1 MNYTE
6 RASIIV
12 SSLSK
17 AEKRG
22 FKLYCSTQ
30 CGEKSYLMLFDI
42 IDNLAT
48 EEFEKIQKQFLETS
62 KQKNMETA
70 AGYLYK
76 QLLNFL
82 VQNRTEKH
90 IQTKIYNHIQK
101 SNLLFERK
109 LFEEAADELAV
120 AKELATIY
128 EDDVMQMLIS
138 RTEMRQL
145 SNLEFPDLPE
155 KELVTKQMKLLN
167 TMKYSRTINQ
177 HNFLLDVLNHRLLYK
192 RFSTSEERKREL
204 SDLVL
209 SELNLISNTSYS
221 GFQAEKIHLLFQSA
235 YYLEIGNYTSAVR
248 NYKRLID
255 LFNENSHLIQK
266 PPIYYLN
273 AIDGVLDSLLTVGIY
288 GEMPH
293 FIQILHTLN
302 QSEYPTDFLLK
313 VSWLEYYYQMMIIL
327 HTGEFERTETIQS
340 IFADSLFTKISYLPL
355 DTQLQF
361 HLLHALLM
369 LSENKIKEAQ
379 KCIKPVFSNG
389 KIFQRLPL
397 FKMVRIVNLLIQAEL
412 GKGDLVDSEVTALK
426 RNAVAEKLT
435 KTERLLF
442 KFVQSYPIPHYQKA
456 RERLW
461 GYYRPKINQIKEE
474 KREKRILKQF
484 DFFAFIESRIRGIAL
499 KEVFFQE
506 TD

>member
-1 MNYTE
+1 MNNTD
-6 RASIIV
+6 RASIII

-22 FKLYCSTQ
+22 FKLFCGAQ
-30 CGEKSYLMLFDI
+30 KGEKSYLALFDI
-42 IDNLAT
+42 IDEQTSAGLK
-48 EEFEKIQKQFLETS
+48 KIQEQFSEAS
-62 KQKNMETA
+62 SQKSLETA

-76 QLLNFL
+76 LLLNFL
-82 VQNRTEKH
+82 VQSRSEKH
-90 IQTKIYNHIQK
+90 IQTKIFNHIEK
-101 SNLLFERK
+101 SSLLFERK
-109 LFEEAADELAV
+109 LFEEAAEELAV
-120 AKELATIY
+120 AKELATSY

-138 RTEMRQL
+138 RMEMRHL
-145 SNLEFPDLPE
+145 SNLEFPSLPE
-155 KELVTKQMKLLN
+155 KELVGKQMKLLN

-192 RFSTSEERKREL
+192 RFSTSEERKKEL

-209 SELNLISNTSYS
+209 SELNLISSTSYS

-255 LFNENSHLIQK
+255 LFDENFHLIQN

-273 AIDGVLDSLLTVGIY
+273 AIDGVLNSLLTMGIY

-293 FIQILHTLN
+293 FIDTLHTLN
-302 QSEYPTDFLLK
+302 ESEYPTDFLLK
-313 VSWLEYYYQMMIIL
+313 VSWLEYYYQMMVIL
-327 HTGEFERTETIQS
+327 HTGECEQIAVVQAL
-340 IFADSLFTKISYLPL
+340 FADKLLAKIAYLPL

-361 HLLHALLM
+361 HLLSTLLL
-369 LSENKIKEAQ
+369 LSENKVKEAQ

-412 GKGDLVDSEVTALK
+412 GNGDFVDSEVAALK
-426 RNAVAEKLT
+426 RNATTEKLT

-442 KFVQSYPIPHYQKA
+442 KFVQSYPMPHYQKA

-461 GYYRPKINQIKEE
+461 SYYQPKINQIKED
-474 KREKRILKQF
+474 KREKRVLKRF

-499 KEVFFQE
+499 KEVLSRE
-506 TD
+506 AD

>member
-82 VQNRTEKH
+82 VQNRIEKH

-101 SNLLFERK
+101 SILLFERK
-109 LFEEAADELAV
+109 LFEEAADELAI

-177 HNFLLDVLNHRLLYK
+177 HNSLLDVLNHRLLYK
-192 RFSTSEERKREL
+192 RFSTSEKRKREL

-255 LFNENSHLIQK
+255 LFNEN
-266 PPIYYLN
+266 
-273 AIDGVLDSLLTVGIY
+273 A
-288 GEMPH
+288 
-293 FIQILHTLN
+293 
-302 QSEYPTDFLLK
+302 
-313 VSWLEYYYQMMIIL
+313 
-327 HTGEFERTETIQS
+327 
-340 IFADSLFTKISYLPL
+340 
-355 DTQLQF
+355 
-361 HLLHALLM
+361 
-369 LSENKIKEAQ
+369 
-379 KCIKPVFSNG
+379 
-389 KIFQRLPL
+389 
-397 FKMVRIVNLLIQAEL
+397 
-412 GKGDLVDSEVTALK
+412 
-426 RNAVAEKLT
+426 
-435 KTERLLF
+435 
-442 KFVQSYPIPHYQKA
+442 
-456 RERLW
+456 
-461 GYYRPKINQIKEE
+461 
-474 KREKRILKQF
+474 
-484 DFFAFIESRIRGIAL
+484 
-499 KEVFFQE
+499 
-506 TD
+506 